1 MALIEYELHELL
13 AVAGS
18 SFFIIRKDYSMNNE
32 ERNSIVELPIDIID
46 HFPKHP
52 YKVKD
57 DDDMIQLIES
67 IKENGV
73 ITPIIVRPKPKGRYE
88 MISGHRRLQACR
100 HLGHKTIRGQVL
112 ELDRNAATVMMV
124 DSNLARS
131 NILPSEKAFAYKMRL
146 DAMKKQ
152 GKRTDLTSAPL
163 GPKLSTQQ
171 LASDVGDSR
180 TQIQRYIRLTELIPL
195 LLQMVDE
202 GKIAMRPAVEIS
214 YLPENLQD
222 KLADCI
228 IKEDATPSHDQT
240 IRMRKLF
247 KEESLTEEA
256 IDKIMHELKPNQTNR
271 ISLSEDKVKKFMPKN
286 MPVSKRENYILKALE
301 HYDKYL
307 KKQKSMER

>member
-1 MALIEYELHELL
+1 
-13 AVAGS
+13 
-18 SFFIIRKDYSMNNE
+18 MNNE
-32 ERNSIVELPIDIID
+32 ERNSIVELPIDVID
-46 HFPKHP
+46 QFPKHP

-88 MISGHRRLQACR
+88 MISGHRRLHACR

-152 GKRTDLTSAPL
+152 TGRPSKSNVVPVGQYYSREE
-163 GPKLSTQQ
+163 
-171 LASDVGDSR
+171 LAKQTNESQ
-180 TQIQRYIRLTELIPL
+180 TQIQRYIRLTNLIPL

-214 YLPENLQD
+214 YLSEKLQN

-228 IKEDATPSHDQT
+228 LKEDATPSHDQT
-240 IRMRKLF
+240 IRMRKLD
-247 KEESLTEEA
+247 KEGLLTEEA

-271 ISLSEDKVKKFMPKN
+271 ISLSEDKVKKYMPKN
-286 MPVSKRENYILKALE
+286 MPVSKREDYILKALE

-307 KKQKSMER
+307 KKQRERAR

>member
-1 MALIEYELHELL
+1 
-13 AVAGS
+13 
-18 SFFIIRKDYSMNNE
+18 MNNE
-32 ERNSIVELPIDIID
+32 ERNSIVELPIDVID
-46 HFPKHP
+46 QFPKHP

-152 GKRTDLTSAPL
+152 TGRPSKSNVVPVGQYYSREE
-163 GPKLSTQQ
+163 
-171 LASDVGDSR
+171 LAKQTNESQ
-180 TQIQRYIRLTELIPL
+180 TQIQRYIRLTNLIPF

-214 YLPENLQD
+214 YLPEKLQD

-228 IKEDATPSHDQT
+228 LKEDATPSHDQT

-247 KEESLTEEA
+247 KEGLLTEKE

-271 ISLSEDKVKKFMPKN
+271 ISLSEDMVKKFMPKN
-286 MPVSKRENYILKALE
+286 MPVSKREEYILKALE

>member
-1 MALIEYELHELL
+1 
-13 AVAGS
+13 
-18 SFFIIRKDYSMNNE
+18 MNSE
-32 ERNSIVELPIDIID
+32 ERNSIVELPIDVID
-46 HFPKHP
+46 QFPKHP

-152 GKRTDLTSAPL
+152 TGRPSKSNVVPVGQYYSREE
-163 GPKLSTQQ
+163 
-171 LASDVGDSR
+171 LAKQTNESQ
-180 TQIQRYIRLTELIPL
+180 TQIQRYIRLTNLIPL

-214 YLPENLQD
+214 YLSEKLQN

-228 IKEDATPSHDQT
+228 LKEDATPSHDQT
-240 IRMRKLF
+240 IRMRKLD
-247 KEESLTEEA
+247 KEGLLTEEA

-271 ISLSEDKVKKFMPKN
+271 ISLSEDKVKKYMPKN
-286 MPVSKRENYILKALE
+286 MPVSKREDYILKALE

-307 KKQKSMER
+307 KKQRERAR